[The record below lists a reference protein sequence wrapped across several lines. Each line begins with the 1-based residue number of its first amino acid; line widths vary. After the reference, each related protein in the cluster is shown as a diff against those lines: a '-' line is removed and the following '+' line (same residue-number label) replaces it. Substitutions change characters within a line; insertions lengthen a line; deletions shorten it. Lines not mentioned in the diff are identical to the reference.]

1 MQKGFS
7 EDAMTRE
14 NRKQFRKDIETYV
27 RRHGELVLLLLAL
40 LMGAAGTCLY
50 GIYAQEPEPVR
61 VEQTAWW
68 GGLYPEYCMP
78 GAGDKAVRIRFRYLT
93 FFNKEPEAY
102 IGETDE

>member
-1 MQKGFS
+1 MNIIKQIL
-7 EDAMTRE
+7 E
-14 NRKQFRKDIETYV
+14 NKWKKDIETYV
-27 RRHGELVLLLLAL
+27 RRHGELALLILSLLL
-40 LMGAAGTCLY
+40 GAAGTCLY
-50 GIYAQEPEPVR
+50 AGYVQKSKPVR

-93 FFNKEPEAY
+93 FLNQKEPEAY

>member
-14 NRKQFRKDIETYV
+14 NRKQFREDIETYV

-50 GIYAQEPEPVR
+50 GIYAREPEPVH

>member
-1 MQKGFS
+1 MNIIKQIL
-7 EDAMTRE
+7 E
-14 NRKQFRKDIETYV
+14 NKRKKDIETYV
-27 RRHGELVLLLLAL
+27 RRHGELALLILSLLL
-40 LMGAAGTCLY
+40 GAAGTCLY
-50 GIYAQEPEPVR
+50 AGYVQKSKPVR